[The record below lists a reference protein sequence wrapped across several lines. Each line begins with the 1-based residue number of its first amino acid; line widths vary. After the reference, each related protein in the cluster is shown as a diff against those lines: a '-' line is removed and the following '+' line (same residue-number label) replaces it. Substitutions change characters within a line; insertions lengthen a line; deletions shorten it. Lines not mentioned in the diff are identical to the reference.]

1 MRRFLFFL
9 FRWMKRLAGGRYGR
23 GFASAPA
30 VGPLFQRAFATLKPR
45 GIALTNYRGM
55 PLYADA
61 DDPAHAP
68 LFLGAEYNDPEIE
81 AAQKRLK
88 PGMTAVDIGANI
100 GCFALAMAR
109 AVGPT
114 GRVYAFEPMPKNL
127 ETLRKNC
134 ALNKASHVVIEPKAV
149 GERGGTATLSV
160 EEQTGVAEP
169 ILTKKKAPGEHQ
181 TAEAE
186 MVALDGYFGDSPPRV
201 DFVKM
206 DIQGFEAAALRG
218 MKRLLEANP
227 QMEMIVELDPE
238 RLTACGEDPTRFLR
252 ELTGHGFSLFHV
264 SHARK
269 ARERLRPVS
278 PEEALSACADEGRHI
293 NLYCAR

>member
-1 MRRFLFFL
+1 MVGHVHKSQLLDIAKQLLTASKSRPEDNIRQDIS
-9 FRWMKRLAGGRYGR
+9 RL
-23 GFASAPA
+23 
-30 VGPLFQRAFATLKPR
+30 
-45 GIALTNYRGM
+45 
-55 PLYADA
+55 LYALDIENLITYRTPAGPA
-61 DDPAHAP
+61 DIYLPRRRI
-68 LFLGAEYNDPEIE
+68 FIE
-81 AAQKRLK
+81 A
-88 PGMTAVDIGANI
+88 
-100 GCFALAMAR
+100 
-109 AVGPT
+109 
-114 GRVYAFEPMPKNL
+114 
-127 ETLRKNC
+127 
-134 ALNKASHVVIEPKAV
+134 KAV

-169 ILTKKKAPGEHQ
+169 ILTKKKAPGEPQ

-186 MVALDGYFGDSPPRV
+186 MVALDSYFGDSPPRV

-218 MKRLLEANP
+218 MKRLLKANP